1 MITLS
6 PNAARVQAAL
16 QSLGSQAQITEYA
29 QACRTSA
36 EASSVLEC
44 TVAQIAKS
52 VIFKGESSGV
62 SILVVASGANR
73 VDTQKVATLAG
84 ENLGKADADFVRE
97 HTGFVIGG
105 VAPLAH
111 AQPGKVFFDRDL
123 LQFDRVFP
131 AGGTPQ
137 AMFAIE
143 PNQLLRISGAHL
155 ADIAEA
161 PSEVLRA

>member
-1 MITLS
+1 MSTLS

-16 QSLGSQAQITEYA
+16 QSHGSRALITEYA

-36 EASSVLEC
+36 EAAIVLEC
-44 TVAQIAKS
+44 RVAQIAKS
-52 VIFKGESSGV
+52 VIFKGESSGA

-84 ENLGKADADFVRE
+84 EKLGKADADFVRE

-111 AQPGKVFFDRDL
+111 TKPGKVFFDRDL

-143 PNQLLRISGAHL
+143 PNELLRISGAHL
-155 ADIAEA
+155 ADIAET
-161 PSEVLRA
+161 PSAVLRA